1 MADTWNN
8 WQAVANALIP
18 ACTDVVSSVARNGAG
33 EVRNTIASNGQVLTG
48 NMLKSVYASTP
59 QSSDYKSDI
68 ERGLPEEKPTS
79 DTEAVIAVSA
89 DYAIFPEM
97 GTVHQPPRPFFAPA
111 MDRVAV
117 DFAVGLEDIA
127 KRLEDAAK

>member
-8 WQAVANALIP
+8 WQAIADALIP

-33 EVRNTIASNGQVLTG
+33 EVRNTIQSNGQVLTG

-59 QSSDYKSDI
+59 QGSDYESDI
-68 ERGLPEEKPTS
+68 ERGLPEIKPTS
-79 DTEAVIAVSA
+79 DTEAIIAVSA
-89 DYAIFPEM
+89 DYSIFPNY
-97 GTVHQPPRPFFAPA
+97 GTIHQPARPFWEPS

-127 KRLEDAAK
+127 KRLEDAAR

>member
-8 WQAVANALIP
+8 WQRVADALIP
-18 ACTDVVSSVARNGAG
+18 ACKEAVSTTAKAG
-33 EVRNTIASNGQVLTG
+33 KAHVQENITANGQVLTG

-59 QSSDYKSDI
+59 EGSDYQSGID
-68 ERGLPEEKPTS
+68 RGLPEIRPSS

-97 GTVHQPPRPFFAPA
+97 GTVFQSGHPFFEPGIAQTA
-111 MDRVAV
+111 KDFDAALKVVAV
-117 DFAVGLEDIA
+117 
-127 KRLEDAAK
+127 KLEDAAK